1 MAAVEYQGIIYL
13 FGGRGAS
20 DIQKVFKLVID
31 LDIGVKFE
39 KCLKPELQPVGF
51 MNNPGTNLKICVRD

>member
-20 DIQKVFKLVID
+20 DIQKVFKLIID
-31 LDIGVKFE
+31 LDIGVKY
-39 KCLKPELQPVGF
+39 
-51 MNNPGTNLKICVRD
+51 